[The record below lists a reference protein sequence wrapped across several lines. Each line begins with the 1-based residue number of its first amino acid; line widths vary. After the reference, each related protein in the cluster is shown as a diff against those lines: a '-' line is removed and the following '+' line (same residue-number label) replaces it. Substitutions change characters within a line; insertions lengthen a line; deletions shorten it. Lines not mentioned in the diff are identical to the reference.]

1 MKLRKKDFKVRRN
14 LPFAPWRI
22 SISSVESPVLREVAE
37 LGPGELTTANTRK
50 CNSHREKI
58 HFHGE
63 ENPFSWGRKSI
74 ARYNRQAEALEKGA
88 LSSYL
93 GR

>member
-1 MKLRKKDFKVRRN
+1 M
-14 LPFAPWRI
+14 
-22 SISSVESPVLREVAE
+22 
-37 LGPGELTTANTRK
+37 
-50 CNSHREKI
+50 KI
-58 HFHGE
+58 HFHAG
-63 ENPFSWGRKSI
+63 ENPFSWGGKTI

>member
-1 MKLRKKDFKVRRN
+1 M
-14 LPFAPWRI
+14 
-22 SISSVESPVLREVAE
+22 
-37 LGPGELTTANTRK
+37 
-50 CNSHREKI
+50 REKI
-58 HFHGE
+58 HFHRE
-63 ENPFSWGRKSI
+63 ENPFSWGGKTI